1 MSQTAITFAFEQW
14 KAKEAVNGSRVVL
27 DEFVFANVPGLDAG
41 KPIDRKEGMPPA
53 GQIVH
58 RQAVNKTG
66 VVNNNA
72 VVYSVTLG
80 TDVPESGYFDFNWIG
95 LVNKASNT
103 VAMIVHAPTQRK
115 VANHA
120 GQQGNAI
127 TRSFVMEYD
136 GAASETAITTP
147 AETWQIDFTARLGGI
162 DEMQRLINRDHYGVA
177 AFFGN
182 GFLVAKAGAQ
192 YFVTA
197 GTGYVGGLRAV
208 LAANQ
213 NITVTAKPIKVWAD
227 VSLQGNV
234 VSQWA
239 AAVKFTVA
247 ATAADYTDNAGF
259 KHYVFAVASIDAAG
273 NITDL
278 RPQGSLSDQAGNDAY
293 LRKDDNLASLKDKAK
308 SRGSLGL
315 GTAATR
321 NVGVEGGNVME
332 VGAFG
337 LGMGARHR
345 DDAYCNQG
353 EIYRLNNTSKN
364 APGNQVYGVLSLP
377 CDGGPSGGYLA
388 VQNNADAFIGR
399 SNIPDNGVTWFQV
412 YTTRFKP
419 KAQDVDAV
427 SATLGGEFKKEIQAS
442 GGVTVANSWSSKPGG
457 LFPGNGDGASY
468 ETCNVDVKSWYGLG
482 FFNTC
487 KGEGIQGRTA
497 FLNVRT
503 GSFSAKGRITGA
515 SVWDG
520 NARVYS
526 PANKPTAAD
535 VGALTDAQAAQKY
548 ALRSIRVN
556 GKPLSA
562 DVNLLASDVNAWNKT
577 EADGR
582 FVKQAGD
589 TMSGPLALPRV
600 VFPSEGMQALNADSD
615 LTRPD
620 GFMLEQLGD
629 KSTGYPLKKG
639 NLGNLM
645 TFKVNKYRHVQFAI
659 GSGNT
664 EFWLRSLREDNPAT
678 AKAWAQVYTTDSK
691 PTISDVGA
699 ADQSNNFAARMGS
712 ARVLTGA
719 DKPTSP
725 GVWSVEN
732 SSWTPVAWGTLYVT
746 TNGTNLSTA
755 SGNGKFIHYLFIA
768 HGSANKFYVATDVN
782 GGFTGWES
790 YLTRKGGQ
798 LSGTLTSSAEITAKY
813 LSTPSGAPPEG
824 SGAFSSQLDTK
835 APFYQ
840 ENYNWDVVEGGR
852 YVPLVKGKST
862 RKGQGYPT
870 AVSFGYLMDGAG
882 SFAKPCIH
890 VRGDNNAEA
899 IWRFDPNT
907 KQFVAPGNL
916 YAGGAAYQV
925 DGNISGSIWGGYL
938 SNWLSNQF
946 NARDNNIS
954 TRATW
959 DHVNSR
965 SHWWTD
971 GERGWWKDENTGFI
985 YQWTVGP
992 WRKEDEQID
1001 TVGFPMRFPNQ
1012 CCTVNVGSQSQ
1023 GGGNRNDA
1031 TAVVYGW
1038 NQDNCQ
1044 VQMNVPGESSWWN
1057 PMRTIIFA
1065 IGR

>member
-27 DEFVFANVPGLDAG
+27 DEFVFANVQGLDAG

-80 TDVPESGYFDFNWIG
+80 TEVGDFDFNWIG

-120 GQQGNAI
+120 GLQGNAI

-162 DEMQRLINRDHYGVA
+162 DEMQRLINRDHYGA
-177 AFFGN
+177 GAFFGN

-247 ATAADYTDNAGF
+247 ANAADYKDNAGF

-427 SATLGGEFKKEIQAS
+427 SATLGGEFKKEIHAS

-582 FVKQAGD
+582 FVKRAGD
-589 TMSGPLALPRV
+589 TMIGPLTVPRV
-600 VFPSEGMQALNADSD
+600 VFPNEGQQASNADSD

-755 SGNGKFIHYLFIA
+755 SGNGKYIHYLFIA

-813 LSTPSGAPPEG
+813 LSTPTGAPPEG
-824 SGAFSSQLDTK
+824 SGTFAAQLDTK

-870 AVSFGYLMDGAG
+870 AVSFGYLMDGPG

-946 NARDNNIS
+946 NACDNNIN

>member
-80 TDVPESGYFDFNWIG
+80 TEVGDFDFNWIG

-162 DEMQRLINRDHYGVA
+162 DEMQRLINRDHYGA
-177 AFFGN
+177 GAFFGN

-197 GTGYVGGLRAV
+197 GAGYVGGLRAV

-353 EIYRLNNTSKN
+353 EIYRLNNASKN

-412 YTTRFKP
+412 YTTKFKP

-442 GGVTVANSWSSKPGG
+442 GGVMVANSWKAKPGG

-468 ETCNVDVKSWYGLG
+468 ETCNVDLQSWYGLG

-520 NARVYS
+520 DARVYS

-556 GKPLSA
+556 GKPLTG

-589 TMSGPLALPRV
+589 TMTGPLTVPRI
-600 VFPSEGMQALNADSD
+600 VFPDGSTANADSD
-615 LTRPD
+615 VNRPN
-620 GFMLEQLGD
+620 GFTVESLAEATN
-629 KSTGYPLKKG
+629 KGYPVPGGMGVLFTGKA
-639 NLGNLM
+639 NEFRN
-645 TFKVNKYRHVQFAI
+645 VQFLV
-659 GSGNT
+659 GSGDRS
-664 EFWLRSLREDNPAT
+664 FYLRSMRKDSPGSTE
-678 AKAWAQVYTTDSK
+678 WARVYTTDYK
-691 PTISDVGA
+691 PTISDVKA
-699 ADQSNNFAARMGS
+699 ADHSNNFAARMGV

-719 DKPTSP
+719 EKPTSP

-732 SSWTPVAWGTLYVT
+732 SSWTPVAWGTLYVA

-768 HGSANKFYVATDVN
+768 HGTANKFYVATDVN

-790 YLTRKGGQ
+790 YLPRKGGQ
-798 LSGTLTSSAEITAKY
+798 LSGALTSSAEITAKY
-813 LSTPSGAPPEG
+813 LSTPTGSPPEG
-824 SGAFSSQLDTK
+824 SGTFSEQLDTK

-899 IWRFDPNT
+899 IWRFEPNT

-916 YAGGAAYQV
+916 VAGGAVYQN
-925 DGNISGSIWGGYL
+925 DGNINGSIWGGYL
-938 SNWLSNQF
+938 SNWLSNQI
-946 NARDNNIS
+946 NGRVDWGSYNRDVGA
-954 TRATW
+954 RATI
-959 DHVNSR
+959 DYVNSR
-965 SHWWTD
+965 SAVAGGRNAWWY
-971 GERGWWKDENTGFI
+971 KDEVTGFI
-985 YQWTVGP
+985 IQGGVVNRVDYVN
-992 WRKEDEQID
+992 R
-1001 TVGFPMRFPNQ
+1001 VGFPRAYARECFGVQLTLASSNGNWFGDSR
-1012 CCTVNVGSQSQ
+1012 VNIQARDLDNNGFNAMMDGQEQVVFWQSVG
-1023 GGGNRNDA
+1023 
-1031 TAVVYGW
+1031 V
-1038 NQDNCQ
+1038 
-1044 VQMNVPGESSWWN
+1044 
-1057 PMRTIIFA
+1057 
-1065 IGR
+1065 

>member
-80 TDVPESGYFDFNWIG
+80 TEVGDFDFNWIG

-213 NITVTAKPIKVWAD
+213 NIIVTAKPIKVWAD

-556 GKPLSA
+556 GKSLSA

-712 ARVLTGA
+712 TRVLTGA

-813 LSTPSGAPPEG
+813 LSTPTGAPPEG

-938 SNWLSNQF
+938 SNWLNQNF
-946 NARDNNIS
+946 NGRVDWGTYNRDVGA
-954 TRATW
+954 RATI
-959 DHVNSR
+959 DYVNSR
-965 SHWWTD
+965 SAVAGGRNAWWY
-971 GERGWWKDENTGFI
+971 KDEVTGFI
-985 YQWTVGP
+985 IQGGVVNRVDYVN
-992 WRKEDEQID
+992 R
-1001 TVGFPMRFPNQ
+1001 VGFPRAYARECFGVQLTLASSNGNWFGDSR
-1012 CCTVNVGSQSQ
+1012 VNIQARDLDNNGFNAMMDGQEQVVFWQSVG
-1023 GGGNRNDA
+1023 
-1031 TAVVYGW
+1031 V
-1038 NQDNCQ
+1038 
-1044 VQMNVPGESSWWN
+1044 
-1057 PMRTIIFA
+1057 
-1065 IGR
+1065 

>member
-80 TDVPESGYFDFNWIG
+80 TEVGDFDFNWIG

-162 DEMQRLINRDHYGVA
+162 DEMQRLVNRDHYGA
-177 AFFGN
+177 GAFFGN

-321 NVGVEGGNVME
+321 NVGVEGGQVME

-353 EIYRLNNTSKN
+353 EIYRLNNASKN

-388 VQNNADAFIGR
+388 VQNNGNAFFGS
-399 SNIPDNGVTWFQV
+399 SNIPANGVDWYQV
-412 YTTRFKP
+412 YTTKFKP

-427 SATLGGEFKKEIQAS
+427 SATQGGEFKKEIQAS
-442 GGVTVANSWSSKPGG
+442 GGVAVANSWSSKPGG

-535 VGALTDAQAAQKY
+535 VGALTDTQAAQKY

-798 LSGTLTSSAEITAKY
+798 LSGALTSSAEITAKY
-813 LSTPSGAPPEG
+813 LSTPTGAPPEG
-824 SGAFSSQLDTK
+824 SGAFAAQLDTK

-916 YAGGAAYQV
+916 VAGGAVYQN
-925 DGNISGSIWGGYL
+925 DGNINGSIWGGYL
-938 SNWLSNQF
+938 SNWLNQ
-946 NARDNNIS
+946 NINGRVDWGTYNRDVGA
-954 TRATW
+954 RATI
-959 DHVNSR
+959 DFVNSR
-965 SHWWTD
+965 SAVAGSRNAWWY
-971 GERGWWKDENTGFI
+971 KDEVTGFI
-985 YQWTVGP
+985 
-992 WRKEDEQID
+992 I
-1001 TVGFPMRFPNQ
+1001 
-1012 CCTVNVGSQSQ
+1012 Q
-1023 GGGNRNDA
+1023 GGVVNRADYGTRVNFPRGYTRECFGVQLTIAHTDGWVGNSSNNVQARDL
-1031 TAVVYGW
+1031 
-1038 NQDNCQ
+1038 DNSGFNAW
-1044 VQMNVPGESSWWN
+1044 MNTVELSLFWQSVGV
-1057 PMRTIIFA
+1057 
-1065 IGR
+1065 

>member
-80 TDVPESGYFDFNWIG
+80 TEVGDFDFNWIG

-162 DEMQRLINRDHYGVA
+162 DEMQRLINRDHYGA
-177 AFFGN
+177 GAFFGN

-247 ATAADYTDNAGF
+247 ATAADYTDKAGF

-427 SATLGGEFKKEIQAS
+427 SATMGGEFKKEIQAS

-813 LSTPSGAPPEG
+813 LSTPTGAPPEG

-946 NARDNNIS
+946 NARDNNIN

>member
-80 TDVPESGYFDFNWIG
+80 TEVGDFDFNWIG

-353 EIYRLNNTSKN
+353 EIYRLNNASKN

-813 LSTPSGAPPEG
+813 LSTPTGAPPEG

>member
-80 TDVPESGYFDFNWIG
+80 TEVGDFDFNWIG
-95 LVNKASNT
+95 LVNKGSNT

-162 DEMQRLINRDHYGVA
+162 DEMQRLINRDHYGA
-177 AFFGN
+177 GAFFGN

-208 LAANQ
+208 LPANQ

-399 SNIPDNGVTWFQV
+399 SNITDNGVTWFQV

-482 FFNTC
+482 FFNAC

-556 GKPLSA
+556 GKPLTG

-589 TMSGPLALPRV
+589 TMIGPLTVPRI
-600 VFPSEGMQALNADSD
+600 VFPDGSTGNADGD
-615 LTRPD
+615 VNRAN
-620 GFMLEQLGD
+620 GFTVESLAE
-629 KSTGYPLKKG
+629 STHKGYPVPGGMGVLFTGKA
-639 NLGNLM
+639 NEFRN
-645 TFKVNKYRHVQFAI
+645 VQFLV
-659 GSGNT
+659 GSGDRS
-664 EFWLRSLREDNPAT
+664 FYLRSMRKDSPGSTE
-678 AKAWAQVYTTDSK
+678 WARVYTTDYK
-691 PTISDVGA
+691 PTISDVKA
-699 ADQSNNFAARMGS
+699 ADHSNNFAARMGV

-719 DKPTSP
+719 EKPTSP

-813 LSTPSGAPPEG
+813 LSTPTGAPPEG

-938 SNWLSNQF
+938 SNWLNQNF
-946 NARDNNIS
+946 NGRVDWGTYNRDVGA
-954 TRATW
+954 RATI
-959 DHVNSR
+959 DYVNSR
-965 SHWWTD
+965 SAVAGGRNAWWY
-971 GERGWWKDENTGFI
+971 KDEVTGFI
-985 YQWTVGP
+985 IQGGVVNRVDYVN
-992 WRKEDEQID
+992 R
-1001 TVGFPMRFPNQ
+1001 VGFPRAYARECFGVQLTLASSNGNWFGDSR
-1012 CCTVNVGSQSQ
+1012 VNIQARDLDNNGFNAMMDGQEQVVFWQSVG
-1023 GGGNRNDA
+1023 
-1031 TAVVYGW
+1031 V
-1038 NQDNCQ
+1038 
-1044 VQMNVPGESSWWN
+1044 
-1057 PMRTIIFA
+1057 
-1065 IGR
+1065 

>member
-80 TDVPESGYFDFNWIG
+80 TEVGDFDFNWIG

-442 GGVTVANSWSSKPGG
+442 GGVMVANSWSSKPGG

-487 KGEGIQGRTA
+487 KGEGVQGRTA

-798 LSGTLTSSAEITAKY
+798 LSGALTSSAEITAKY

-824 SGAFSSQLDTK
+824 SGTFAAQLDTK

-870 AVSFGYLMDGAG
+870 AVSFGYLMDGPG

-899 IWRFDPNT
+899 IWRFDPNN

-916 YAGGAAYQV
+916 VAGGAVYQN
-925 DGNISGSIWGGYL
+925 DGNINGSIWGGYL

>member
-80 TDVPESGYFDFNWIG
+80 TDVPESGDFDFNWIG

-162 DEMQRLINRDHYGVA
+162 DEMQRLINRDHYGA
-177 AFFGN
+177 GAFFGN

-247 ATAADYTDNAGF
+247 ANAADYKDNAGF

>member
-80 TDVPESGYFDFNWIG
+80 TDVPESGDFDFNWIG

-162 DEMQRLINRDHYGVA
+162 DEMQRLINRDHYGA
-177 AFFGN
+177 GAFFGN

-247 ATAADYTDNAGF
+247 ANAADYKDNAGF

-278 RPQGSLSDQAGNDAY
+278 RPKGSLSDQAGNDAY

-427 SATLGGEFKKEIQAS
+427 SATQGGEFKREIQAT
-442 GGVTVANSWSSKPGG
+442 GGVTVSNGWNSRPGG
-457 LFPGNGDGASY
+457 IFPGNGDYASY
-468 ETCNVDVKSWYGLG
+468 DVCNLDIKSWFGIG
-482 FFNTC
+482 FYNSC
-487 KGEGIQGRTA
+487 PNAGIQGRTA
-497 FLNVRT
+497 FMNVRT
-503 GSFSAKGRITGA
+503 GDFSAKGRITGA
-515 SVWDG
+515 QVWDG
-520 NARVYS
+520 AARVYS

-535 VGALTDAQAAQKY
+535 VGALTDAQATKKY

-582 FVKQAGD
+582 FVKQSGD

-645 TFKVNKYRHVQFAI
+645 TFKLNKYRHVQFAI

-664 EFWLRSLREDNPAT
+664 EFWLRSLREDNPDT
-678 AKAWAQVYTTDSK
+678 SKKWAQVYTTDSK

-699 ADQSNNFAARMGS
+699 ADQSNNFAARMGTS
-712 ARVLTGA
+712 RVLAGNNA
-719 DKPTSP
+719 PTSP
-725 GVWSVEN
+725 GVWSAEN
-732 SSWTPVAWGTLYVT
+732 SSWAAVPWGSVLCT
-746 TNGTNLSTA
+746 TNGSDLSTA
-755 SGNGKFIHYLFIA
+755 PGNGKFQHYLQLSHEMGGKPGLRAAVNVNGTFSGWDRVMMASGGNFTGQPIA
-768 HGSANKFYVATDVN
+768 PSFASTPEVRPNGAGAYADQLSTQAPFFQPNWQWDVN
-782 GGFTGWES
+782 TGGVFVPIA
-790 YLTRKGGQ
+790 KGT
-798 LSGTLTSSAEITAKY
+798 STLK
-813 LSTPSGAPPEG
+813 
-824 SGAFSSQLDTK
+824 
-835 APFYQ
+835 
-840 ENYNWDVVEGGR
+840 GR
-852 YVPLVKGKST
+852 
-862 RKGQGYPT
+862 GYPT
-870 AVSFGYLMDGAG
+870 AVSYGYLRTGNNE
-882 SFAKPCIH
+882 FAHPVIH
-890 VRGDNNAEA
+890 ARGDNNFDC
-899 IWRFDPNT
+899 IWDFNPQDGGIRSKAGEFATREWVNQHCPFPVGYVMLMGNGSDPNGLYPGT
-907 KQFVAPGNL
+907 KWQDLNGTGYDGRVISLGYDVMQTGGSNQVTIGAHNLPDHSHRGGMRGPGAE
-916 YAGGAAYQV
+916 YGST
-925 DGNISGSIWGGYL
+925 ISGTDNDGRHSLNITTGTYTNG
-938 SNWLSNQF
+938 NGNEF
-946 NARDNNIS
+946 VRNEPINVTNAYV
-954 TRATW
+954 
-959 DHVNSR
+959 HV
-965 SHWWTD
+965 
-971 GERGWWKDENTGFI
+971 RGW
-985 YQWTVGP
+985 
-992 WRKEDEQID
+992 
-1001 TVGFPMRFPNQ
+1001 MR
-1012 CCTVNVGSQSQ
+1012 V
-1023 GGGNRNDA
+1023 A
-1031 TAVVYGW
+1031 
-1038 NQDNCQ
+1038 
-1044 VQMNVPGESSWWN
+1044 
-1057 PMRTIIFA
+1057 
-1065 IGR
+1065 

>member
-27 DEFVFANVPGLDAG
+27 DEFVFANVPGLDAS
-41 KPIDRKEGMPPA
+41 KPIDRKEGMPA
-53 GQIVH
+53 AAKIVH

-80 TDVPESGYFDFNWIG
+80 TEVGDFDFNWIG

-103 VAMIVHAPTQRK
+103 VAMIVHAPMQRK
-115 VANHA
+115 VANRA

-136 GAASETAITTP
+136 GAAKETAITTP

-162 DEMQRLINRDHYGVA
+162 DEMQRLINRDHYGA
-177 AFFGN
+177 GAFFGN

-213 NITVTAKPIKVWAD
+213 NITVTTKPIKVWAD

-239 AAVKFTVA
+239 GVVKFTVA

-278 RPQGSLSDQAGNDAY
+278 RPQGSLSDQAGSDAY
-293 LRKDDNLASLKDKAK
+293 LRKDDNLASLKDKSK

-315 GTAATR
+315 GNAATR
-321 NVGVEGGNVME
+321 NVGVAGGQLME

-337 LGMGARHR
+337 LGMGSRHR
-345 DDAYCNQG
+345 DDAYCNQA
-353 EIYRLNNTSKN
+353 EIYRVNNLSKN
-364 APGNQVYGVLSLP
+364 TPGGEVYGVVSLP
-377 CDGGPSGGYLA
+377 CDGGPSGAYIA
-388 VQNNADAFIGR
+388 VQNNGNAFFGR
-399 SNIPDNGVTWFQV
+399 SNIPANGVEWCQA
-412 YTTRFKP
+412 YTTKFKP

-427 SATLGGEFKKEIQAS
+427 SASQGGEFQKEIQAS
-442 GGVTVANSWSSKPGG
+442 GGVMVANSWKAKPGG

-468 ETCNVDVKSWYGLG
+468 ETCNVDIKSWYGLG
-482 FFNTC
+482 FYNAS
-487 KGEGIQGRTA
+487 KEGIQGRTA

-556 GKPLSA
+556 GKALTG

-577 EADGR
+577 EADAR
-582 FVKQAGD
+582 YVKQSGD
-589 TMSGPLALPRV
+589 TMIGPLALPRV
-600 VFPSEGMQALNADSD
+600 VFPNGSTVNAATDVDRPNGFTVEG
-615 LTRPD
+615 LTTTN
-620 GFMLEQLGD
+620 
-629 KSTGYPLKKG
+629 KGYPVVG
-639 NLGNLM
+639 SLGVLL
-645 TFKVNKYRHVQFAI
+645 TAKVNEFRNVQLAI
-659 GSGNT
+659 GSGTT
-664 EFWLRSLREDNPAT
+664 EFFIRSLRKDAT
-678 AKAWAQVYTTDSK
+678 TNDKWDRVYTTSYK
-691 PTISDVGA
+691 PTITDVGA
-699 ADQSNNFAARMGS
+699 ADHSNNFAARMGV
-712 ARVLTGA
+712 ARVITGA
-719 DKPTSP
+719 EKPTSP
-725 GVWSVEN
+725 GVWGVEN
-732 SSWTPVAWGTLYVT
+732 STWAPVAWGTLYVT
-746 TNGTNLSTA
+746 TNGTNLSTVP
-755 SGNGKFIHYLFIA
+755 GNGKFIHYLFIA

-790 YLTRKGGQ
+790 FLPRNGGQ
-798 LSGTLTSSAEITAKY
+798 LSGALKSSAEISAKY
-813 LSTPSGAPPEG
+813 LSTPTGAPPEG
-824 SGAFSSQLDTK
+824 SGAFSAQLDTK

-840 ENYNWDVVEGGR
+840 ENYNWDVAEGGR

-862 RKGQGYPT
+862 RMGQGYPT
-870 AVSFGYLMDGAG
+870 AVSFGYLMDGKG

-890 VRGDNNAEA
+890 ARGDNNAEA
-899 IWRFDPNT
+899 IWQFDPNN
-907 KQFVAPGNL
+907 KQFIAPGNL
-916 YAGGAAYQV
+916 IAGGAVYQN
-925 DGNISGSIWGGYL
+925 DGNVSGSIWGGYL
-938 SNWLSNQF
+938 SNWLNQNF
-946 NARDNNIS
+946 NGRVDWGTYNRDVGA
-954 TRATW
+954 RATI
-959 DHVNSR
+959 DFVNSR
-965 SHWWTD
+965 SAVAGGRNAWWY
-971 GERGWWKDENTGFI
+971 KDEVTGFI
-985 YQWTVGP
+985 
-992 WRKEDEQID
+992 I
-1001 TVGFPMRFPNQ
+1001 
-1012 CCTVNVGSQSQ
+1012 Q
-1023 GGGNRNDA
+1023 GGVVNRADYATRVNFPRGYARECFGVQLTLASSNGNWFGDSRVNIQARDLDNNGFNA
-1031 TAVVYGW
+1031 MMDGQEQVVFWQSVG
-1038 NQDNCQ
+1038 
-1044 VQMNVPGESSWWN
+1044 V
-1057 PMRTIIFA
+1057 
-1065 IGR
+1065 

>member
-80 TDVPESGYFDFNWIG
+80 TEVGDFDFNWIG

-162 DEMQRLINRDHYGVA
+162 DEMQRLINRDHYGA
-177 AFFGN
+177 GAFFGN

-239 AAVKFTVA
+239 EAVKFTVA

-321 NVGVEGGNVME
+321 NVGVQGGNVME

-353 EIYRLNNTSKN
+353 EIYRLNNASKN

-388 VQNNADAFIGR
+388 VQNNGNAFFGS
-399 SNIPDNGVTWFQV
+399 SNIPANGVDWYQV
-412 YTTRFKP
+412 YTTKFKP

-427 SATLGGEFKKEIQAS
+427 SATQGGEFKKEIQAS
-442 GGVTVANSWSSKPGG
+442 GGVMVANSWSSKPGG

-487 KGEGIQGRTA
+487 KGEGVQGRTA

-556 GKPLSA
+556 GKPLTG

-589 TMSGPLALPRV
+589 TMIGPLTVPRI
-600 VFPSEGMQALNADSD
+600 VFPDGATGNADSD
-615 LTRPD
+615 VNRPN
-620 GFMLEQLGD
+620 GFTVESLAEVTH
-629 KSTGYPLKKG
+629 KGYPVPGGMGILFTGKA
-639 NLGNLM
+639 NEFRN
-645 TFKVNKYRHVQFAI
+645 VQFLV
-659 GSGNT
+659 GSGDRS
-664 EFWLRSLREDNPAT
+664 FYLRSMRKDSPGSTE
-678 AKAWAQVYTTDSK
+678 WARVYTTDYK
-691 PTISDVGA
+691 PTISDVKA
-699 ADQSNNFAARMGS
+699 ADHSNNFAARMGV

-719 DKPTSP
+719 EKPTSP

-813 LSTPSGAPPEG
+813 LSTPTGAPPEG

-1012 CCTVNVGSQSQ
+1012 CCTVNVGAQSQ

>member
-80 TDVPESGYFDFNWIG
+80 TEVGDFDFNWIG

-162 DEMQRLINRDHYGVA
+162 DEMQRLINRDHYGA
-177 AFFGN
+177 GAFFGN

-247 ATAADYTDNAGF
+247 ATAADYTDKAGF

-427 SATLGGEFKKEIQAS
+427 SATMGGEFKKEIQAS

-798 LSGTLTSSAEITAKY
+798 LSGALTSSAEITAKY
-813 LSTPSGAPPEG
+813 LSTPTGAPPEG
-824 SGAFSSQLDTK
+824 SGTFAAQLDTK

-870 AVSFGYLMDGAG
+870 AVSFGYLMDGPG

-916 YAGGAAYQV
+916 YVGGAAYQV

-946 NARDNNIS
+946 NARDNNIN

>member
-80 TDVPESGYFDFNWIG
+80 TEVGDFDFNWIG

-136 GAASETAITTP
+136 GAASETAITSP

-162 DEMQRLINRDHYGVA
+162 DEMQRLINRDHYGA
-177 AFFGN
+177 GAFFGN

-353 EIYRLNNTSKN
+353 EIYRLNNASKN

-412 YTTRFKP
+412 YTTKFKP

-427 SATLGGEFKKEIQAS
+427 SATQGGEFKKEIQAS
-442 GGVTVANSWSSKPGG
+442 GGVMVANSWKAKPGG

-468 ETCNVDVKSWYGLG
+468 ETCNVDLQSWYGLG

-487 KGEGIQGRTA
+487 KAEGIQGRTA

-520 NARVYS
+520 DARVYS

-556 GKPLSA
+556 GKPLTG

-589 TMSGPLALPRV
+589 TMTGPLTVPRI
-600 VFPSEGMQALNADSD
+600 VFPDGSTANADSD
-615 LTRPD
+615 VNRPN
-620 GFMLEQLGD
+620 GFTVESLAEATN
-629 KSTGYPLKKG
+629 KGYPVPGGMGILFTGKA
-639 NLGNLM
+639 NEFRNA
-645 TFKVNKYRHVQFAI
+645 QFLV
-659 GSGNT
+659 GSGDRS
-664 EFWLRSLREDNPAT
+664 FYLRSMRKDSPGSTE
-678 AKAWAQVYTTDSK
+678 WARVYTTDYK
-691 PTISDVGA
+691 PTISDVKA
-699 ADQSNNFAARMGS
+699 ADHSNNFAARMGV

-719 DKPTSP
+719 EKPTSP

-732 SSWTPVAWGTLYVT
+732 SSWTPVAWGTLYVA

-768 HGSANKFYVATDVN
+768 HGTANKFYVATDVN

-790 YLTRKGGQ
+790 YLPRKGGQ
-798 LSGTLTSSAEITAKY
+798 LSGALTSSAEITAKY
-813 LSTPSGAPPEG
+813 LSTPTGAPPEG
-824 SGAFSSQLDTK
+824 SGTYSEQLDTK

-840 ENYNWDVVEGGR
+840 ENYNWDVAEGGR

-916 YAGGAAYQV
+916 VAGGAVYQN
-925 DGNISGSIWGGYL
+925 DGNIKGSIWGGYL
-938 SNWLSNQF
+938 SNWLNNQI
-946 NARDNNIS
+946 NGRVDWGSYNRDVGA
-954 TRATW
+954 RATI
-959 DHVNSR
+959 DYVNSR
-965 SHWWTD
+965 SAVAGGRNAWWY
-971 GERGWWKDENTGFI
+971 KDEVTGFI
-985 YQWTVGP
+985 IQGGVVNRVDYVN
-992 WRKEDEQID
+992 R
-1001 TVGFPMRFPNQ
+1001 VGFPRAYARECFGVQLTLASSNGNWFGDSR
-1012 CCTVNVGSQSQ
+1012 VNIQARDLDNNGFNAMMDGQEQVVFWQSVG
-1023 GGGNRNDA
+1023 
-1031 TAVVYGW
+1031 V
-1038 NQDNCQ
+1038 
-1044 VQMNVPGESSWWN
+1044 
-1057 PMRTIIFA
+1057 
-1065 IGR
+1065 

>member
-80 TDVPESGYFDFNWIG
+80 TEVGDFDFNWIG

-136 GAASETAITTP
+136 GAASETVITTP

-162 DEMQRLINRDHYGVA
+162 DEMQRLINRDHYGA
-177 AFFGN
+177 GAFFGN

-353 EIYRLNNTSKN
+353 EIYRLNNASKN

-412 YTTRFKP
+412 YTTKFKP

-427 SATLGGEFKKEIQAS
+427 SATQGGEFKKEIQAS
-442 GGVTVANSWSSKPGG
+442 GGVMVANSWKAKPGG

-468 ETCNVDVKSWYGLG
+468 ETCNVDLQSWYGLG

-487 KGEGIQGRTA
+487 KAEGIQGRTA

-520 NARVYS
+520 DARVYS

-556 GKPLSA
+556 GKPLTG

-589 TMSGPLALPRV
+589 TMTGPLTVPRI
-600 VFPSEGMQALNADSD
+600 VFPDGSTANADSD
-615 LTRPD
+615 VNRPN
-620 GFMLEQLGD
+620 GFTVESLAEATN
-629 KSTGYPLKKG
+629 KGYPVPGGMGILFTGKA
-639 NLGNLM
+639 NEFRNA
-645 TFKVNKYRHVQFAI
+645 QFLV
-659 GSGNT
+659 GSGDRS
-664 EFWLRSLREDNPAT
+664 FYLRSMRKDSPGSTE
-678 AKAWAQVYTTDSK
+678 WARVYTTDYK
-691 PTISDVGA
+691 PTISDVKA
-699 ADQSNNFAARMGS
+699 ADHSNNFAARMGV

-719 DKPTSP
+719 EKPTSP

-732 SSWTPVAWGTLYVT
+732 SSWTPVAWGTLYVA

-768 HGSANKFYVATDVN
+768 HGTANKFYVATDVN

-790 YLTRKGGQ
+790 YLPRKGGQ
-798 LSGTLTSSAEITAKY
+798 LSGALTSSAEITAKY
-813 LSTPSGAPPEG
+813 LSTPTGAPPEG
-824 SGAFSSQLDTK
+824 SGTYSEQLDTK

-840 ENYNWDVVEGGR
+840 ENYNWDVAEGGR

-916 YAGGAAYQV
+916 VAGGAVYQN
-925 DGNISGSIWGGYL
+925 DGNIKGSIWGGYL
-938 SNWLSNQF
+938 SNWLNNQI
-946 NARDNNIS
+946 NGRVDWGSYNRDVGA
-954 TRATW
+954 RATI
-959 DHVNSR
+959 DYVNSR
-965 SHWWTD
+965 SAVAGGRNAWWY
-971 GERGWWKDENTGFI
+971 KDEVTGFI
-985 YQWTVGP
+985 IQGGVVNRVDYVN
-992 WRKEDEQID
+992 R
-1001 TVGFPMRFPNQ
+1001 VGFPRAYARECFGVQLTLASSNGNWFGDSR
-1012 CCTVNVGSQSQ
+1012 VNIQARDLDNNGFNAMMDGQEQVVFWQSVG
-1023 GGGNRNDA
+1023 
-1031 TAVVYGW
+1031 V
-1038 NQDNCQ
+1038 
-1044 VQMNVPGESSWWN
+1044 
-1057 PMRTIIFA
+1057 
-1065 IGR
+1065 

>member
-80 TDVPESGYFDFNWIG
+80 TEVGDFDFNWIG

-247 ATAADYTDNAGF
+247 ANAADYKDNAGF

-813 LSTPSGAPPEG
+813 LSTPTGAPPEG

>member
-80 TDVPESGYFDFNWIG
+80 TEVGDFDFNWIG

-162 DEMQRLINRDHYGVA
+162 DEMQRLINRDHYGA
-177 AFFGN
+177 GAFFGN

-293 LRKDDNLASLKDKAK
+293 LSKDDNLASLKDKAK

-321 NVGVEGGNVME
+321 NVGVDGGDVME

-556 GKPLSA
+556 GKPLSG

-582 FVKQAGD
+582 YVKQSGD
-589 TMSGPLALPRV
+589 TMIGPLTVPRI
-600 VFPSEGMQALNADSD
+600 VFPDGATGNADGD
-615 LTRPD
+615 VNRAN
-620 GFMLEQLGD
+620 GFSVESLAEVTH
-629 KSTGYPLKKG
+629 KGYPVPGGMGVLFTGKA
-639 NLGNLM
+639 NEFRN
-645 TFKVNKYRHVQFAI
+645 VQFLV
-659 GSGNT
+659 GSGDRA
-664 EFWLRSLREDNPAT
+664 FYLRSMRKDSPGST
-678 AKAWAQVYTTDSK
+678 VWARVYTTDYK
-691 PTISDVGA
+691 PTIADVKA
-699 ADQSNNFAARMGS
+699 ADQSNNFAARMGNS
-712 ARVLTGA
+712 RVLSGNSA
-719 DKPTSP
+719 PTSP

-732 SSWTPVAWGTLYVT
+732 SSWTAVPWGSVLCT
-746 TNGTNLSTA
+746 TNGSDLSTA
-755 SGNGKFIHYLFIA
+755 PGNGKFQHYLQLSHEVGGKPGLRAAVNVNGTFSGWDRVMMASGGNFTGQPIA
-768 HGSANKFYVATDVN
+768 PSFASTPEARPNGAGAYADQLSTQAPFFQPNWQWDVN
-782 GGFTGWES
+782 TGGVFVPIT
-790 YLTRKGGQ
+790 KGT
-798 LSGTLTSSAEITAKY
+798 STLK
-813 LSTPSGAPPEG
+813 
-824 SGAFSSQLDTK
+824 
-835 APFYQ
+835 
-840 ENYNWDVVEGGR
+840 GR
-852 YVPLVKGKST
+852 
-862 RKGQGYPT
+862 GYPT
-870 AVSFGYLMDGAG
+870 AVSYGYLRSGNNE
-882 SFAKPCIH
+882 FAHPVIH
-890 VRGDNNAEA
+890 ARGDNNFECIWDFNPQDGGIRSKAGEFATREWVNQHCPFPVGYVMLLGNNVDPRAIYPGTDWQDLNGTGYDGRVISLGYDAMQTGGNNHVTIGAHNLPDHSHRGGMRGPGAEYGGTVSGTDNDGRHTLNLTA
-899 IWRFDPNT
+899 GTYTNSNGNE
-907 KQFVAPGNL
+907 FVRNEPINVTN
-916 YAGGAAYQV
+916 AYV
-925 DGNISGSIWGGYL
+925 
-938 SNWLSNQF
+938 
-946 NARDNNIS
+946 
-954 TRATW
+954 
-959 DHVNSR
+959 HV
-965 SHWWTD
+965 
-971 GERGWWKDENTGFI
+971 RGW
-985 YQWTVGP
+985 
-992 WRKEDEQID
+992 
-1001 TVGFPMRFPNQ
+1001 MR
-1012 CCTVNVGSQSQ
+1012 V
-1023 GGGNRNDA
+1023 A
-1031 TAVVYGW
+1031 
-1038 NQDNCQ
+1038 
-1044 VQMNVPGESSWWN
+1044 
-1057 PMRTIIFA
+1057 
-1065 IGR
+1065 

>member
-80 TDVPESGYFDFNWIG
+80 TDVPESGDFDFNWIG

-162 DEMQRLINRDHYGVA
+162 DEMQRLINRDHYGA
-177 AFFGN
+177 GAFFGN

-353 EIYRLNNTSKN
+353 EIYRLNNASKN

-427 SATLGGEFKKEIQAS
+427 SATQGGEFKKEIQAS
-442 GGVTVANSWSSKPGG
+442 GGVMVANSWKAKPGG

-468 ETCNVDVKSWYGLG
+468 ETCNVDLQSWYGLG

-487 KGEGIQGRTA
+487 KAEGIQGRTA

-520 NARVYS
+520 DARVYS

-556 GKPLSA
+556 GKPLTG

-589 TMSGPLALPRV
+589 TMTGPLTVPRL
-600 VFPSEGMQALNADSD
+600 VFPDGSTANADSD
-615 LTRPD
+615 VNRPN
-620 GFMLEQLGD
+620 GFTVESLAEATN
-629 KSTGYPLKKG
+629 KGYPVPGGMGVLFTGKA
-639 NLGNLM
+639 NEFRN
-645 TFKVNKYRHVQFAI
+645 VQFLV
-659 GSGNT
+659 GSGDRS
-664 EFWLRSLREDNPAT
+664 FYLRSMRKDSPGSTE
-678 AKAWAQVYTTDSK
+678 WARVYTTDYK
-691 PTISDVGA
+691 PTISDVKA
-699 ADQSNNFAARMGS
+699 ADHSNNFAARMGV

-719 DKPTSP
+719 EKPTSP

-732 SSWTPVAWGTLYVT
+732 SSWTPVAWGTLYVA

-768 HGSANKFYVATDVN
+768 HGTANKFYVATDVN

-790 YLTRKGGQ
+790 YLPRKGGQ
-798 LSGTLTSSAEITAKY
+798 LSGALTSSAEITAKY
-813 LSTPSGAPPEG
+813 LSTPTGAPPEG
-824 SGAFSSQLDTK
+824 SGTFSEQLDTK

-899 IWRFDPNT
+899 MWRFEPNT

-916 YAGGAAYQV
+916 VAGGAVYQN
-925 DGNISGSIWGGYL
+925 DGNINGSIWGGYL
-938 SNWLSNQF
+938 SNWLSNQI
-946 NARDNNIS
+946 NGRVDWGSYNRDVGA
-954 TRATW
+954 RATI
-959 DHVNSR
+959 DYVNSR
-965 SHWWTD
+965 SAVAGGRNAWWY
-971 GERGWWKDENTGFI
+971 KDEVTGFI
-985 YQWTVGP
+985 IQGGVVNRVDYVN
-992 WRKEDEQID
+992 R
-1001 TVGFPMRFPNQ
+1001 VGFPRAYARECFGVQLTLASSNGNWFGDSR
-1012 CCTVNVGSQSQ
+1012 VNIQARDLDNNGFNAMMDGQEQVVFWQSVG
-1023 GGGNRNDA
+1023 
-1031 TAVVYGW
+1031 V
-1038 NQDNCQ
+1038 
-1044 VQMNVPGESSWWN
+1044 
-1057 PMRTIIFA
+1057 
-1065 IGR
+1065 

>member
-80 TDVPESGYFDFNWIG
+80 TEVGDFDFNWIG

-162 DEMQRLINRDHYGVA
+162 DEMQRLINRDHYGA
-177 AFFGN
+177 GAFFGN

-197 GTGYVGGLRAV
+197 GAGYVGGLRAV

-353 EIYRLNNTSKN
+353 EIYRLNNASKN

-412 YTTRFKP
+412 YTTKFKP

-442 GGVTVANSWSSKPGG
+442 GGVMVANSWKAKPGG

-468 ETCNVDVKSWYGLG
+468 ETCNVDLQSWYGLG

-487 KGEGIQGRTA
+487 KAEGIQGRTA

-520 NARVYS
+520 DARVYS

-556 GKPLSA
+556 GKPLTG

-589 TMSGPLALPRV
+589 TMTGPLTVPRI
-600 VFPSEGMQALNADSD
+600 VFPDGSTANADSD
-615 LTRPD
+615 VNRPN
-620 GFMLEQLGD
+620 GFTVESLAEATN
-629 KSTGYPLKKG
+629 KGYPVPGGMGVLFTGKA
-639 NLGNLM
+639 NEFRN
-645 TFKVNKYRHVQFAI
+645 VQFLV
-659 GSGNT
+659 GSGDRS
-664 EFWLRSLREDNPAT
+664 FYLRSMRKDSPGSTE
-678 AKAWAQVYTTDSK
+678 WARVYTTDYK
-691 PTISDVGA
+691 PTISDVKA
-699 ADQSNNFAARMGS
+699 ADHSNNFAARMGV

-719 DKPTSP
+719 EKPTSP

-732 SSWTPVAWGTLYVT
+732 SSWTPVAWGTLYVA

-768 HGSANKFYVATDVN
+768 HGTANKFYVATDVN

-790 YLTRKGGQ
+790 YLPRKGGQ
-798 LSGTLTSSAEITAKY
+798 LSGALTSSAEITAKY
-813 LSTPSGAPPEG
+813 LSTPTGSPPEG
-824 SGAFSSQLDTK
+824 SGTFSEQLDTK

-899 IWRFDPNT
+899 IWRFEPNT

-916 YAGGAAYQV
+916 VAGGAVYQN
-925 DGNISGSIWGGYL
+925 DGNINGSIWGGYL
-938 SNWLSNQF
+938 SNWLSNQI
-946 NARDNNIS
+946 NGRVDWGSYNRDVGA
-954 TRATW
+954 RATI
-959 DHVNSR
+959 DYVNSR
-965 SHWWTD
+965 SAVAGGRNAWWY
-971 GERGWWKDENTGFI
+971 KDEVTGFI
-985 YQWTVGP
+985 IQGGVVNRVDYVN
-992 WRKEDEQID
+992 R
-1001 TVGFPMRFPNQ
+1001 VGFPRAYARECFGVQLTLASSNGNWFGDSR
-1012 CCTVNVGSQSQ
+1012 VNIQARDLDNNGFNAMMDGQEQVVFWQSVG
-1023 GGGNRNDA
+1023 
-1031 TAVVYGW
+1031 V
-1038 NQDNCQ
+1038 
-1044 VQMNVPGESSWWN
+1044 
-1057 PMRTIIFA
+1057 
-1065 IGR
+1065 

>member
-80 TDVPESGYFDFNWIG
+80 TEVGDFDFNWIG

-162 DEMQRLINRDHYGVA
+162 DEMQRLINRDHYGA
-177 AFFGN
+177 GAFFGN

-353 EIYRLNNTSKN
+353 EIYRLNNASKN

-412 YTTRFKP
+412 YTTKFKP

-427 SATLGGEFKKEIQAS
+427 SATQGGEFKKEIQAS
-442 GGVTVANSWSSKPGG
+442 GGVMVANSWKAKPGG

-468 ETCNVDVKSWYGLG
+468 ETCNVDLQSWYGLG

-487 KGEGIQGRTA
+487 KAEGIQGRTA

-520 NARVYS
+520 DARVYS

-556 GKPLSA
+556 GKPLTG

-589 TMSGPLALPRV
+589 TMTGPLTVPRI
-600 VFPSEGMQALNADSD
+600 VFPDGSTANADSD
-615 LTRPD
+615 VNRPN
-620 GFMLEQLGD
+620 GFTVESLAEATN
-629 KSTGYPLKKG
+629 KGYPVPGGMGILFTGKA
-639 NLGNLM
+639 NEFRNA
-645 TFKVNKYRHVQFAI
+645 QFLV
-659 GSGNT
+659 GSGDRS
-664 EFWLRSLREDNPAT
+664 FYLRSMRKDSPGSTE
-678 AKAWAQVYTTDSK
+678 WARVYTTDYK
-691 PTISDVGA
+691 PTISDVKA
-699 ADQSNNFAARMGS
+699 ADHSNNFAARMGV

-719 DKPTSP
+719 EKPTSP

-732 SSWTPVAWGTLYVT
+732 SSWTPVAWGTLYVA

-768 HGSANKFYVATDVN
+768 HGTANKFYVATDVN

-790 YLTRKGGQ
+790 YLPRKGGQ
-798 LSGTLTSSAEITAKY
+798 LSGALTSSAEITAKY
-813 LSTPSGAPPEG
+813 LSTPTGAPPEG
-824 SGAFSSQLDTK
+824 SGTFSEQLDTK

-840 ENYNWDVVEGGR
+840 ENYNWDVAEGGR

-870 AVSFGYLMDGAG
+870 AVSFGYLMDGVG

-916 YAGGAAYQV
+916 VAGGAVYQN
-925 DGNISGSIWGGYL
+925 DGNINGSIWGGYL
-938 SNWLSNQF
+938 SNWLSNQI
-946 NARDNNIS
+946 NGRVDWGSYNRDVGA
-954 TRATW
+954 RATI
-959 DHVNSR
+959 DYVNSR
-965 SHWWTD
+965 SAVAGGRNAWWY
-971 GERGWWKDENTGFI
+971 KDEVTGFI
-985 YQWTVGP
+985 IQGGVVNRVDYVN
-992 WRKEDEQID
+992 R
-1001 TVGFPMRFPNQ
+1001 VGFPRAYARECFGVQLTLASSNGNWFGDSR
-1012 CCTVNVGSQSQ
+1012 VNIQARDLDNNGFNAMMDGQEQVVFWQSVG
-1023 GGGNRNDA
+1023 
-1031 TAVVYGW
+1031 V
-1038 NQDNCQ
+1038 
-1044 VQMNVPGESSWWN
+1044 
-1057 PMRTIIFA
+1057 
-1065 IGR
+1065 

>member
-80 TDVPESGYFDFNWIG
+80 TEVGDFDFNWIG

-162 DEMQRLINRDHYGVA
+162 DEMQRLINRDHYGA
-177 AFFGN
+177 GAFFGN

-247 ATAADYTDNAGF
+247 ATAADYTDKAGF

-427 SATLGGEFKKEIQAS
+427 SATMGGEFKKEIQAS

-712 ARVLTGA
+712 ARVLTDA

-813 LSTPSGAPPEG
+813 LSTPTGAPPEG

>member
-80 TDVPESGYFDFNWIG
+80 TEVGDFDFNWIG

-247 ATAADYTDNAGF
+247 ATAVDYTDNAGF

-353 EIYRLNNTSKN
+353 EIYRLNNASKN

-412 YTTRFKP
+412 YTTKFKP

-427 SATLGGEFKKEIQAS
+427 SATQGGEFKKEIQAS
-442 GGVTVANSWSSKPGG
+442 GGVMVANSWKAKPGG

-468 ETCNVDVKSWYGLG
+468 ETCNVDLQSWYGLG

-487 KGEGIQGRTA
+487 KAEGIQGRTA

-520 NARVYS
+520 DARVYS

-556 GKPLSA
+556 GKPLTG

-589 TMSGPLALPRV
+589 TMIGPLTVPRI
-600 VFPSEGMQALNADSD
+600 VFPDGSTANADSD
-615 LTRPD
+615 VNRPN
-620 GFMLEQLGD
+620 GFTVESLAEASN
-629 KSTGYPLKKG
+629 KGYPVPGGMGVLFTGKA
-639 NLGNLM
+639 NEFRN
-645 TFKVNKYRHVQFAI
+645 VQFLV
-659 GSGNT
+659 GSGDRS
-664 EFWLRSLREDNPAT
+664 FYLRSMRKDSPGSTE
-678 AKAWAQVYTTDSK
+678 WARVYTTDYK
-691 PTISDVGA
+691 PTISDVKA
-699 ADQSNNFAARMGS
+699 ADHSNNFAARMGV

-719 DKPTSP
+719 EKPTSP

-732 SSWTPVAWGTLYVT
+732 SSWTPVAWGTLYVA

-768 HGSANKFYVATDVN
+768 HGTANKFYVATDVN

-790 YLTRKGGQ
+790 YLPRKGGQ
-798 LSGTLTSSAEITAKY
+798 LSGALTSSAEITAKY
-813 LSTPSGAPPEG
+813 LSTPTGAPPEG

-916 YAGGAAYQV
+916 VAGGAVYQN
-925 DGNISGSIWGGYL
+925 DGNINGSIWGGYL
-938 SNWLSNQF
+938 SNWLSNQI
-946 NARDNNIS
+946 NGRVDWGSYNRDVGA
-954 TRATW
+954 RATI
-959 DHVNSR
+959 DYVNSR
-965 SHWWTD
+965 SAVAGGRNAWWY
-971 GERGWWKDENTGFI
+971 KDEVTGFI
-985 YQWTVGP
+985 IQGGVVNRVDYVN
-992 WRKEDEQID
+992 R
-1001 TVGFPMRFPNQ
+1001 VGFPRAYARECFGVQLTLASSNGNWFGDSR
-1012 CCTVNVGSQSQ
+1012 VNIQARDLDNNGFNAMMDGQEQVVFWQSVG
-1023 GGGNRNDA
+1023 
-1031 TAVVYGW
+1031 V
-1038 NQDNCQ
+1038 
-1044 VQMNVPGESSWWN
+1044 
-1057 PMRTIIFA
+1057 
-1065 IGR
+1065 

>member
-1 MSQTAITFAFEQW
+1 
-14 KAKEAVNGSRVVL
+14 
-27 DEFVFANVPGLDAG
+27 
-41 KPIDRKEGMPPA
+41 
-53 GQIVH
+53 
-58 RQAVNKTG
+58 
-66 VVNNNA
+66 
-72 VVYSVTLG
+72 
-80 TDVPESGYFDFNWIG
+80 
-95 LVNKASNT
+95 
-103 VAMIVHAPTQRK
+103 
-115 VANHA
+115 
-120 GQQGNAI
+120 
-127 TRSFVMEYD
+127 
-136 GAASETAITTP
+136 
-147 AETWQIDFTARLGGI
+147 
-162 DEMQRLINRDHYGVA
+162 
-177 AFFGN
+177 
-182 GFLVAKAGAQ
+182 
-192 YFVTA
+192 
-197 GTGYVGGLRAV
+197 
-208 LAANQ
+208 
-213 NITVTAKPIKVWAD
+213 
-227 VSLQGNV
+227 
-234 VSQWA
+234 
-239 AAVKFTVA
+239 
-247 ATAADYTDNAGF
+247 
-259 KHYVFAVASIDAAG
+259 
-273 NITDL
+273 
-278 RPQGSLSDQAGNDAY
+278 
-293 LRKDDNLASLKDKAK
+293 
-308 SRGSLGL
+308 
-315 GTAATR
+315 
-321 NVGVEGGNVME
+321 ME

-353 EIYRLNNTSKN
+353 EIYRLNNASKN

-482 FFNTC
+482 FFNAC

-813 LSTPSGAPPEG
+813 LSTPTGAPPEG

-870 AVSFGYLMDGAG
+870 AVSFGYLMDGPG

-899 IWRFDPNT
+899 IWRFDPNN

-916 YAGGAAYQV
+916 VAGGAVYQN
-925 DGNISGSIWGGYL
+925 DGNINGSIWGGYL

>member
-80 TDVPESGYFDFNWIG
+80 TEVGDFDFNWIG

-162 DEMQRLINRDHYGVA
+162 DEMQRLINRDHYGA
-177 AFFGN
+177 GAFFGN

-197 GTGYVGGLRAV
+197 GTGYVGGVRAV
-208 LAANQ
+208 LMANQ

-293 LRKDDNLASLKDKAK
+293 LRKDDNLASLQDKAK

-321 NVGVEGGNVME
+321 NVGQDKGQLLE

-337 LGMGARHR
+337 VGGGGFEFNFSNDADLMAALKGRGSCFFRNNKDGTSMPTWGAGFYSRTG
-345 DDAYCNQG
+345 DASSMLAISPFSG
-353 EIYRLNNTSKN
+353 SVIAAGFTDANTGVPRVN
-364 APGNQVYGVLSLP
+364 TLYGT
-377 CDGGPSGGYLA
+377 A
-388 VQNNADAFIGR
+388 N
-399 SNIPDNGVTWFQV
+399 
-412 YTTRFKP
+412 KP
-419 KAQDVDAV
+419 KPEDVDAV
-427 SATLGGEFKKEIQAS
+427 SASQGGEFKKEIQAT
-442 GGVTVANSWSSKPGG
+442 GGVTIANSWNSRPGG
-457 LFPGNGDGASY
+457 IFPGNGDYASY
-468 ETCNVDVKSWYGLG
+468 DVCNMDIKSWFGIG
-482 FFNTC
+482 FYNSC
-487 KGEGIQGRTA
+487 PNSGIQGRTA
-497 FLNVRT
+497 FMNVRT
-503 GSFSAKGRITGA
+503 GDFSAKGRITGA
-515 SVWDG
+515 QVWDG
-520 NARVYS
+520 GARVYS

-582 FVKQAGD
+582 YLMLTGGTVNGDIGTQRLVFPGASVVDGAADINRKNGFMIESFSGSSRGYPSELGTLISFTIGENRNAQFAVASGTPDLFLRSIRKDSPGRTEKWTQVYTTDYKPTAADVGALTDAQAAQKYALRSIKVNGKPLTADVNLLAGDVNAWNKTEADGRYVKQAGD
-589 TMSGPLALPRV
+589 TMKGS
-600 VFPSEGMQALNADSD
+600 
-615 LTRPD
+615 LTVPYC
-620 GFMLEQLGD
+620 M
-629 KSTGYPLKKG
+629 TPG
-639 NLGNLM
+639 NL
-645 TFKVNKYRHVQFAI
+645 
-659 GSGNT
+659 
-664 EFWLRSLREDNPAT
+664 
-678 AKAWAQVYTTDSK
+678 
-691 PTISDVGA
+691 
-699 ADQSNNFAARMGS
+699 
-712 ARVLTGA
+712 
-719 DKPTSP
+719 
-725 GVWSVEN
+725 
-732 SSWTPVAWGTLYVT
+732 
-746 TNGTNLSTA
+746 
-755 SGNGKFIHYLFIA
+755 
-768 HGSANKFYVATDVN
+768 
-782 GGFTGWES
+782 
-790 YLTRKGGQ
+790 
-798 LSGTLTSSAEITAKY
+798 
-813 LSTPSGAPPEG
+813 PEG
-824 SGAFSSQLDTK
+824 SGAYAAQLDSK
-835 APFYQ
+835 ASFYQ
-840 ENYNWDVVEGGR
+840 ANFEWEVSTGGH

-862 RKGQGYPT
+862 RKGKGWPT
-870 AVSFGYLMDGAG
+870 AVSYGYLLPGEDQHAHPVIHAQGDGGVECIWDFNPKTGRISSKAG
-882 SFAKPCIH
+882 QFSPLQETMNALYPVGIVAFFGNQTNPNQAFPGQAWEDLSAKGFDRRVLALGNTPLSTGGSNSVRITPHHLPDHSHKGGMRAPGKQWGTMETGTDNSSSYPLGLTTETFTDGMGNEH
-890 VRGDNNAEA
+890 VRNDLLDVTNAY
-899 IWRFDPNT
+899 
-907 KQFVAPGNL
+907 VNL
-916 YAGGAAYQV
+916 
-925 DGNISGSIWGGYL
+925 
-938 SNWLSNQF
+938 
-946 NARDNNIS
+946 
-954 TRATW
+954 
-959 DHVNSR
+959 
-965 SHWWTD
+965 
-971 GERGWWKDENTGFI
+971 RGWLR
-985 YQWTVGP
+985 V
-992 WRKEDEQID
+992 
-1001 TVGFPMRFPNQ
+1001 
-1012 CCTVNVGSQSQ
+1012 
-1023 GGGNRNDA
+1023 A
-1031 TAVVYGW
+1031 
-1038 NQDNCQ
+1038 
-1044 VQMNVPGESSWWN
+1044 
-1057 PMRTIIFA
+1057 
-1065 IGR
+1065 

>member
-27 DEFVFANVPGLDAG
+27 DEFVLANVPGLDAS
-41 KPIDRKEGMPPA
+41 KPIDRKEGMPAA

-80 TDVPESGYFDFNWIG
+80 TEVGDFDFNWIG
-95 LVNKASNT
+95 LVNKATNT
-103 VAMIVHAPTQRK
+103 VAMIVHAPMQRK
-115 VANHA
+115 VANRA

-136 GAASETAITTP
+136 GAAKETAITTP

-162 DEMQRLINRDHYGVA
+162 DEMQRLINRDHYGA
-177 AFFGN
+177 GAFFGN

-213 NITVTAKPIKVWAD
+213 NITVTTKPIKVWAD

-239 AAVKFTVA
+239 GAVKFTVA
-247 ATAADYTDNAGF
+247 ATASDYTDSAGF
-259 KHYVFAVASIDAAG
+259 KHCVFAVASIDAAG

-278 RPQGSLSDQAGNDAY
+278 RPKGSLSDQAGNDAY
-293 LRKDDNLASLKDKAK
+293 LRKDDNLASLKDKSK

-321 NVGVEGGNVME
+321 NVGVDGGNLMA

-337 LGMGARHR
+337 LGGGARAFE
-345 DDAYCNQG
+345 DAYCNTAQ
-353 EIYRLNNTSKN
+353 IYRVN
-364 APGNQVYGVLSLP
+364 ASSANKPPINGNIAAGVISLP
-377 CDGGPSGGYLA
+377 CDAAPSSGYVA
-388 VQNNADAFIGR
+388 VSGLGHGFIGY
-399 SNIPDNGVTWFQV
+399 SNKPDNGVKWARI
-412 YTTRFKP
+412 YTDAYKP
-419 KAQDVDAV
+419 TAQDVDAV
-427 SATLGGEFKKEIQAS
+427 SATQGGTFQKEIQAS
-442 GGVTVANSWSSKPGG
+442 GGVMVANSWKAKPGG

-468 ETCNVDVKSWYGLG
+468 ETCNVDIKSWYGLG
-482 FFNTC
+482 FYNTC
-487 KGEGIQGRTA
+487 KEGVQGRTA

-556 GKPLSA
+556 GKALTG
-562 DVNLLASDVNAWNKT
+562 DVNLVASDVNAWTKT

-582 FVKQAGD
+582 YVKLAGD
-589 TMSGPLALPRV
+589 KMKGRLEIEGSTVLPVQPLRAATDSPTLWKHGISLSTLEFDDPNIKDY
-600 VFPSEGMQALNADSD
+600 PSKPYSTLVNFSATEH
-615 LTRPD
+615 R
-620 GFMLEQLGD
+620 GFQLLAE
-629 KSTGYPLKKG
+629 KTSNSY
-639 NLGNLM
+639 
-645 TFKVNKYRHVQFAI
+645 
-659 GSGNT
+659 
-664 EFWLRSLREDNPAT
+664 WLRA
-678 AKAWAQVYTTDSK
+678 TDSGK
-691 PTISDVGA
+691 YSDFVSLYHTGNRPSASDVQA
-699 ADQSNNFAARMGS
+699 ADVRNSFAARMGV

-719 DKPTSP
+719 NAPTSP

-732 SSWTPVAWGTLYVT
+732 SSWAGVPWGSVLCT
-746 TNGTNLSTA
+746 TNMNDLSATP
-755 SGNGKFIHYLFIA
+755 GNGKFQHYLQMSHEAGGKAGLRVAANINGTFSGWDRVMMA
-768 HGSANKFYVATDVN
+768 SGGS
-782 GGFTGWES
+782 FTGPV
-790 YLTRKGGQ
+790 
-798 LSGTLTSSAEITAKY
+798 SSNSSITAASLTASY
-813 LSTPSGAPPEG
+813 HSVPSGVPPEG
-824 SGAFSSQLDTK
+824 SGAFSAQLDTK

-840 ENYNWDVVEGGR
+840 ENYNWDVAEGGR

-870 AVSFGYLMDGAG
+870 AVSFGYLLDGKG

-890 VRGDNNAEA
+890 VKGDNNAEA
-899 IWRFDPNT
+899 LWQFDPNN
-907 KQFVAPGNL
+907 KQFIAPGNL
-916 YAGGAAYQV
+916 NAGEAVYQN
-925 DGNISGSIWGGYL
+925 DGNVKGSIWGGYL
-938 SNWLSNQF
+938 STWLNNQL
-946 NARDNNIS
+946 NARDNNINNRVDWG
-954 TRATW
+954 TYNRDVGARATIDW
-959 DHVNSR
+959 VNQNFIQNVRYSAEAQ
-965 SHWWTD
+965 HGAT
-971 GERGWWKDENTGFI
+971 GIYTYHENTVLTGFNNWDGDYSTEEMFWSYIQI
-985 YQWTVGP
+985 YKNGQWIT
-992 WRKEDEQID
+992 
-1001 TVGFPMRFPNQ
+1001 
-1012 CCTVNVGSQSQ
+1012 
-1023 GGGNRNDA
+1023 
-1031 TAVVYGW
+1031 
-1038 NQDNCQ
+1038 
-1044 VQMNVPGESSWWN
+1044 
-1057 PMRTIIFA
+1057 

>member
-80 TDVPESGYFDFNWIG
+80 TEVGDFDFNWIG

-162 DEMQRLINRDHYGVA
+162 DEMQRLINRDHYGA
-177 AFFGN
+177 GAFFGN

-247 ATAADYTDNAGF
+247 ANAADYKDNAGF

-482 FFNTC
+482 FFNIC

-645 TFKVNKYRHVQFAI
+645 TFKLNKYRHVQFAI

-664 EFWLRSLREDNPAT
+664 EFWLRSLREDQPAT

-813 LSTPSGAPPEG
+813 LSTPTGAPPEG